1 MPPIH
6 VISKETIKPS
16 LPSPQNSIKL
26 SLLDQ
31 IAPEIY
37 THLLLF
43 YSTTSSDLQKLPQKL
58 KISLSKVL
66 NQFYPLAGR
75 IEVPVNGTLHINC
88 NNKGAVFI
96 EAYSDTDLNVFLLS
110 RPINEFKELLPV
122 KNSMFKHREPLL
134 LLQFTK
140 FLNGYVLGV
149 SISHVIAD
157 GASMAL
163 FLNRWAETARGEEE
177 ERLTMPC
184 FTSASTLF
192 PPKPHK
198 IVYQEP
204 KEPLENSKVV
214 IKRVCLSS
222 SSIRRLRESAYKR
235 SEKPSRVEAV
245 SALVLRSV
253 MRVTGRER
261 MEKVLV
267 SQVVN
272 LRSRLKGLSYFSI
285 GNLWTGGVRDLE
297 REGRQEEVEKVLR
310 EVVREVNE
318 ETVRKEAERSFTLKN
333 EVKGEDDDKGRRN
346 ERLWIFSSWCRIPL
360 YKSDFGLG
368 EPEWIGCGIWNMK
381 DVCILIDAK
390 DGEGMEAWLWMER
403 DEMDRLENDEEFLSF
418 VSF

>member
-16 LPSPQNSIKL
+16 LPVPQNSIKL

-37 THLLLF
+37 THVQLF
-43 YSTTSSDLQKLPQKL
+43 YSTTSTDLQKIPQKL
-58 KISLSKVL
+58 KISLSKAL

-75 IEVPVNGTLHINC
+75 IEAPVNGTLHINC
-88 NNKGAVFI
+88 NNKGTVFI

-122 KNSMFKHREPLL
+122 KNSMFKHSEPLL

-163 FLNRWAETARGEEE
+163 FLNRWAETSRGEEE
-177 ERLTMPC
+177 GRLTMPC

-192 PPKPHK
+192 PPKPLK

-204 KEPLENSKVV
+204 KEPLENSKVA
-214 IKRVCLSS
+214 IKSFCLSS

-245 SALVLRSV
+245 SALVLRD
-253 MRVTGRER
+253 
-261 MEKVLV
+261 
-267 SQVVN
+267 
-272 LRSRLKGLSYFSI
+272 FSI
-285 GNLWTGGVRDLE
+285 GNLWTGGVRDIE

-318 ETVRKEAERSFTLKN
+318 ETVRKEAERIFTFKN
-333 EVKGEDDDKGRRN
+333 EVKGEDDEKGRRN
-346 ERLWIFSSWCRIPL
+346 ERLWIFSSWCRIPF

-368 EPEWIGCGIWNMK
+368 EPEWIECGIWNMK
-381 DVCILIDAK
+381 DVCTLIDAK
-390 DGEGMEAWLWMER
+390 DGEGMEAWLWMEK